1 MTLFLH
7 ILITEVSKSDGPRH
21 HSEKEDCACGFCQT
35 FSVTDQVP
43 LTKQITEKKQLHYL
57 IKYLSFHI

>member
-7 ILITEVSKSDGPRH
+7 ILITEVSKSYGPGH

-43 LTKQITEKKQLHYL
+43 LTKQITEEKQLH
-57 IKYLSFHI
+57 